1 MADRATDKERASREA
16 EALAL
21 LSSGAGSAYAA
32 QVLAE
37 RHGVSLRQGRRYVA
51 AASFQ
56 LCYAATPAELDRQAM
71 LSLHRLD
78 LIAGRAMQAEDHT
91 LAIQATRAHSV
102 ALAQFRK
109 AIEPGRQTRFRLP
122 TQADAP
128 GLNDSDPLPF

>member
-1 MADRATDKERASREA
+1 MTRSTDRERANREA

-56 LCYAATPAELDRQAM
+56 LCDAATPAELDRQAM

-109 AIEPGRQTRFRLP
+109 ALEPGRQTRFRLP
-122 TQADAP
+122 TQTDAP
-128 GLNDSDPLPF
+128 GLDDSKSLPF

>member
-1 MADRATDKERASREA
+1 MAARSTDKERASREA

-51 AASFQ
+51 AASFE
-56 LCYAATPAELDRQAM
+56 LCDAATPAELDRQAM

-78 LIAGRAMQAEDHT
+78 LVAGRAMQAEDH
-91 LAIQATRAHSV
+91 
-102 ALAQFRK
+102 ALAVSATKAHAPRWPSSGVRSACQVLGSGCHRK
-109 AIEPGRQTRFRLP
+109 P
-122 TQADAP
+122 AP
-128 GLNDSDPLPF
+128 SCRSDRSRPSA